1 MKQKD
6 IDNQIEDLKTK
17 LEQVNV
23 QMTQKNIEHEKTI
36 KAYIKD
42 KLDSDVKLGQ
52 LKTKL
57 TLKDN
62 SNTNSS
68 QSQADAKKN
77 KLKANNDQIIEDFI
91 NENEKHTIPRPSTK
105 IKTTPFIYNWEIIDE
120 ITSEEANIHRKTSS
134 EIDKISTLRGK
145 IKEVKGHKS

>member
-1 MKQKD
+1 MKQKE

-17 LEQVNV
+17 LEQVNA

-36 KAYIKD
+36 KSYIKD

-52 LKTKL
+52 LKAKL
-57 TLKDN
+57 TNKDN
-62 SNTNSS
+62 SNNNTSH
-68 QSQADAKKN
+68 ADAKKN
-77 KLKANNDQIIEDFI
+77 KVKANNDQIIDDFI
-91 NENEKHTIPRPSTK
+91 NENEKHTNSRLST
-105 IKTTPFIYNWEIIDE
+105 KTTPFIYNWEIIDE

-145 IKEVKGHKS
+145 IKEVKGQKG